1 MNTKPHTSIAVDEAL
16 TDAELRASAV
26 PVSVA
31 SMPLPAGAATA
42 AKQDTGNI
50 SLASIDGKLTNP
62 IPVTGPLTDAQLR
75 ASAVPVS
82 GSVGASAPGTATKS
96 NVLSAAV
103 DTLIIAAN
111 ASRKE
116 LLLYNDADKTVYV
129 SCGTVAASVTSFSR
143 KLLSQGDWALKFAG
157 EVRAIWAAAPTGS
170 MRITELT

>member
-42 AKQDTGNI
+42 AKQDTGNA
-50 SLASIDGKLTNP
+50 SLASIDGKLTAP
-62 IPVTGPLTDAQLR
+62 VGVTGPLTDAQLR
-75 ASAVPVS
+75 AAPVPVS
-82 GSVGASAPGTATKS
+82 ASFSVASAATKT
-96 NVLSAAV
+96 NVTSAAI

-116 LLLYNDADKTVYV
+116 LVLYNDADKDVYV
-129 SCGTVAASVTSFSR
+129 SLGTVAASLTSFTR
-143 KLLSQGDWALKFAG
+143 KLFPQGDMAIAFAG
-157 EVRAIWAAAPTGS
+157 QVRAIWDTGPTGD
-170 MRITELT
+170 MRVTELT